1 MRSQFRLVPRIC
13 YRYVC
18 ALFYYFFIAKRQ
30 PAIYVKFPKTCRLGN
45 QMFMTAFG
53 ESLKAR
59 TGLPVYY
66 YTNFLAYYLK
76 EIDPWIYRRFKVM
89 TLTIPMGTV
98 FEEKSLPNKNYD
110 ESIRNA
116 LQKGN
121 VLIS

>member
-1 MRSQFRLVPRIC
+1 
-13 YRYVC
+13 
-18 ALFYYFFIAKRQ
+18 
-30 PAIYVKFPKTCRLGN
+30 
-45 QMFMTAFG
+45 MTAFG

-76 EIDPWIYRRFKVM
+76 EIDPWIYSRFKVM

-121 VLIS
+121 VLISGFFEDCIEGFLFKTVAYTVVSCFILQCT